1 MGHGDERHGPGERDD
16 SDAEHESSHSADQPG
31 DGDPSSHK
39 HDSHGHDGKH
49 DHGGNHD
56 HDSHDKRSD
65 SARTL
70 GVVAAINAVGFVVEL
85 AGGLAFGS
93 VALLSD
99 AFHMLFDATAY
110 VFAWAAAVVVA
121 RSDPGERWTYGL
133 ARAEPFAAFV
143 NGLLLVPTVGYLLYE
158 SYQRFLD
165 PTAINAQMTILLG
178 AFGLGINLF
187 SVYVLEGEDLSLNER
202 GAYVHL
208 LADAA
213 GSVAVIVAT
222 AAVAVT
228 GISLFDPLAAVAV
241 AALIVWSAVG
251 VLRES
256 VAVLFQKSPVATGDV
271 RAVVAG
277 VPGVQRVPD
286 VHLWH
291 LHSDLLVAT
300 VYLVDDCETTAER
313 DRVVEHVHERLEA
326 EFGVGHATVEAVG
339 EAHTD
344 AHCHE

>member
-1 MGHGDERHGPGERDD
+1 MGHGDTAQNGSTQD
-16 SDAEHESSHSADQPG
+16 
-31 DGDPSSHK
+31 
-39 HDSHGHDGKH
+39 
-49 DHGGNHD
+49 
-56 HDSHDKRSD
+56 D

-70 GVVAAINAVGFVVEL
+70 GVVAIINAVGFVVEL

-121 RSDPGERWTYGL
+121 RSDPGEHWTYGL

-143 NGLLLVPTVGYLLYE
+143 NGVLLVPTVGYLLYE

-165 PTAINAQMTILLG
+165 PTAIDAEMTILLG
-178 AFGLGINLF
+178 VFGLGINLLA
-187 SVYVLEGEDLSLNER
+187 VYVLEGEDLTLNER

-213 GSVAVIVAT
+213 GSVAVVVAT

-228 GISLFDPLAAVAV
+228 GVSLFDPLAAVVV
-241 AALIVWSAVG
+241 AGLIVWSAVG

-256 VAVLFQKSPVATGDV
+256 VAVLFQKSPVAASDV
-271 RAVVAG
+271 SAAVED
-277 VPGVQRVPD
+277 VPGVQFVED

-300 VYLVDDCETTAER
+300 VYLVDDSDTAAER
-313 DRVVEHVHERLEA
+313 DRVVERVHERLES
-326 EFGVGHATVEAVG
+326 EFGVRHATVEAVG
-339 EAHTD
+339 KAHAT
-344 AHCHE
+344 AHGHE